1 MSVTLINNFE
11 VPAGDEDEFI
21 AAWEK
26 SRDYL
31 KDVLSKYDPH
41 RKRES

>member
-1 MSVTLINNFE
+1 LPITTSAPPPPE
-11 VPAGDEDEFI
+11 
-21 AAWEK
+21 WK

-41 RKRES
+41 RKDEA